1 MSIYKRKVNYH
12 ETDKM
17 GITHHSN
24 YIKWME
30 EARIYYFST
39 LGLSYAELEKN
50 GVGSPVVNVNCKYIL
65 PTTFDDEID
74 ISVKFT
80 RYNGVVLN
88 VEYTMV
94 NAKTGKTVCT
104 ATSESCFVDK
114 QGKLV
119 SIKNVLPETHEKIK
133 EKLNENKI

>member
-1 MSIYKRKVNYH
+1 MGVYKRKVNYH

-80 RYNGVVLN
+80 RYNGVILN

-119 SIKNVLPETHEKIK
+119 SIKNVMPEIDK
-133 EKLNENKI
+133 ELKAKLNENKI

>member
-1 MSIYKRKVNYH
+1 MGVYKRKVNYH

-80 RYNGVVLN
+80 RYNGVILN

-104 ATSESCFVDK
+104 ATSESCFVDM

>member
-1 MSIYKRKVNYH
+1 MGVYKRKVNYH

>member
-1 MSIYKRKVNYH
+1 MGVYKRKVNYH

-80 RYNGVVLN
+80 RYNGVILN

-104 ATSESCFVDK
+104 ATSESCFVDM

-119 SIKNVLPETHEKIK
+119 SIKNVLPETHEKK
-133 EKLNENKI
+133 

>member
-1 MSIYKRKVNYH
+1 MGVYKRKVNYH

-30 EARIYYFST
+30 EARSYYFST

-119 SIKNVLPETHEKIK
+119 SIKNVMPEIDK
-133 EKLNENKI
+133 ELKAKLNENKI

>member
-80 RYNGVVLN
+80 RYNGVILN

-104 ATSESCFVDK
+104 ATSESCFVDM

-133 EKLNENKI
+133 EKLYENKI

>member
-1 MSIYKRKVNYH
+1 MGVYKRKVNYH

-104 ATSESCFVDK
+104 ATSESCFVDM

>member
-80 RYNGVVLN
+80 RYNGVILN
-88 VEYTMV
+88 VEYAMV

-104 ATSESCFVDK
+104 ATSESCFVDM

>member
-80 RYNGVVLN
+80 RYNGVILN

-104 ATSESCFVDK
+104 ATSESCFVDM

-133 EKLNENKI
+133 VKLNENKI

>member
-30 EARIYYFST
+30 EARIYYLST

-119 SIKNVLPETHEKIK
+119 SIKNVMPEIDK
-133 EKLNENKI
+133 ELKAKLNENKI

>member
-1 MSIYKRKVNYH
+1 
-12 ETDKM
+12 
-17 GITHHSN
+17 
-24 YIKWME
+24 ME

-133 EKLNENKI
+133 AKLNENKI

>member
-80 RYNGVVLN
+80 RYNGVILN

-104 ATSESCFVDK
+104 ATSESCFVDM

-133 EKLNENKI
+133 AKLNENKI

>member
-1 MSIYKRKVNYH
+1 MGIYKRKVNYH

-133 EKLNENKI
+133 AKLNENKI

>member
-50 GVGSPVVNVNCKYIL
+50 GVGSPVVYVNCKYIL
-65 PTTFDDEID
+65 ATTFDDEID

-80 RYNGVVLN
+80 RYNGVILN

-104 ATSESCFVDK
+104 ATSESCFVDM

>member
-1 MSIYKRKVNYH
+1 MGVYKRKVNYH

-133 EKLNENKI
+133 AKLNENKI

>member
-1 MSIYKRKVNYH
+1 MGVYKRKVNYH

-119 SIKNVLPETHEKIK
+119 SIKNVMPEIDK
-133 EKLNENKI
+133 ELKAKLNENKI

>member
-80 RYNGVVLN
+80 RYNGVILN

-133 EKLNENKI
+133 AKLNENKI

>member
-80 RYNGVVLN
+80 RYNGVILN

-104 ATSESCFVDK
+104 ATSESCFVDM

>member
-80 RYNGVVLN
+80 RYNGVILN

-94 NAKTGKTVCT
+94 NAKTGKTV
-104 ATSESCFVDK
+104 
-114 QGKLV
+114 
-119 SIKNVLPETHEKIK
+119 
-133 EKLNENKI
+133 

>member
-80 RYNGVVLN
+80 RYNGVILN

-104 ATSESCFVDK
+104 ATSESCFVDM

-133 EKLNENKI
+133 ERLNENKI

>member
-65 PTTFDDEID
+65 PPTFDDEID

-80 RYNGVVLN
+80 RYNGVILN

-104 ATSESCFVDK
+104 ATSESCFVDM

>member
-80 RYNGVVLN
+80 RYNGVILN

-119 SIKNVLPETHEKIK
+119 SIKNVLPETHEKII
-133 EKLNENKI
+133 EELNENKI

>member
-1 MSIYKRKVNYH
+1 MSIYKRKVNFH

>member
-1 MSIYKRKVNYH
+1 MGVYKRKVNYH

-30 EARIYYFST
+30 EARIYYLST

-80 RYNGVVLN
+80 RYNGVILN

-94 NAKTGKTVCT
+94 NA
-104 ATSESCFVDK
+104 
-114 QGKLV
+114 
-119 SIKNVLPETHEKIK
+119 
-133 EKLNENKI
+133 

>member
-1 MSIYKRKVNYH
+1 MSSYKRKVNYH

-30 EARIYYFST
+30 EARIYYLST

-119 SIKNVLPETHEKIK
+119 SIKNVMPEIDK
-133 EKLNENKI
+133 ELKAKLNENKI

>member
-80 RYNGVVLN
+80 RYNGVILN

-104 ATSESCFVDK
+104 ATSESCFVDM

-119 SIKNVLPETHEKIK
+119 SIKNVMPEIDK
-133 EKLNENKI
+133 ELKAKLNENKI

>member
-104 ATSESCFVDK
+104 ATSESCFVDM

>member
-30 EARIYYFST
+30 EARIYYLST

-133 EKLNENKI
+133 AKLNENKI

>member
-1 MSIYKRKVNYH
+1 MGVYKRKVNYH

-30 EARIYYFST
+30 EARIYYLST

-119 SIKNVLPETHEKIK
+119 SIKNVMPEIDK
-133 EKLNENKI
+133 ELKAKLNENKI